1 LAALTSNA
9 RRYPLDISVSKLWMT
24 PARPTTGDAKG
35 FARVFI
41 VTSDRND
48 RSLIAKH
55 QFRGPCRHDANAKL
69 AGVIGLR

>member
-1 LAALTSNA
+1 LVALASNA
-9 RRYPLDISVSKLWMT
+9 RRYPPDISKLRMT
-24 PARPTTGDAKG
+24 AARPTTGDAKV
-35 FARVFI
+35 FVKVFI
-41 VTSDRND
+41 VTSDWND